1 MRETAHRRTRLLLL
15 GLLGVLT
22 ATGGAVL
29 FDRPAEPGPPLIA
42 SPILVVPVRLTQ
54 DPEPPVY
61 AVPPEPPPPMV
72 VETATRAPK
81 PVARPAKPKPVRPS
95 PPPAP
100 PPPPPAPPAA
110 EPPPPVFNLCDYFR
124 YWLPRLC
131 RDR

>member
-29 FDRPAEPGPPLIA
+29 FDRPAEPAPPLIA

-54 DPEPPVY
+54 APEPVY
-61 AVPPEPPPPMV
+61 AVPPEPPPV
-72 VETATRAPK
+72 VNSATRVPR
-81 PVARPAKPKPVRPS
+81 PVARPARPTPVRPS

-100 PPPPPAPPAA
+100 PPPPPAAPPSAQ
-110 EPPPPVFNLCDYFR
+110 PPPPVFDLCDYFR

-131 RDR
+131 RGR